1 MKTKVLLANPRGF
14 CAGVDRAIDI
24 VNQALKK
31 FGPPIYVRHEVV
43 HNKTVVNE
51 LKSLGAI
58 FVEEIEEVPAGETVI
73 YSAHGV
79 SKVVQKDSKEKHLEI
94 YDATCPL
101 VSKVHAEVIK
111 YSKLGYEC
119 ILIGHQNHPEVEGT
133 MGQFDDSFGGS
144 IHLVESVEDVSELQI
159 GDPTNLVYVTQTT
172 LSIDDTQTIMDSLK
186 TRFPEIHGPKTN
198 DICYATQNRQDS
210 VKQLTLECDLVLV
223 IGSVNSSNSNR
234 LKEISTR
241 SGVPSYLLDS
251 ADDLDVK
258 WLSNKKNIG
267 LTAGASAPEILV
279 QSIINKL
286 KAYGAIN
293 VINAAGVEESITFK
307 IPKELVTKN

>member
-1 MKTKVLLANPRGF
+1 MNIILANPRGF
-14 CAGVDRAIDI
+14 CAGVDRAIEITNKALDI
-24 VNQALKK
+24 
-31 FGPPIYVRHEVV
+31 FGAPVYVKHEIV
-43 HNKTVVNE
+43 HNKYVVDE
-51 LKSLGAI
+51 LKDKGVI
-58 FVEEIEEVPAGETVI
+58 FIEDVKTIPEHSILI

-79 SKVVQKDSKEKHLEI
+79 SEKIIKESKERKLKI
-94 YDATCPL
+94 FNATCPL
-101 VSKVHAEVIK
+101 VTKVHMEVARL
-111 YSKLGYEC
+111 SKKNINT
-119 ILIGHQNHPEVEGT
+119 ILIGHKGHPEVEGT
-133 MGQFDDSFGGS
+133 LGRYISDLDSK
-144 IHLVESVEDVSELQI
+144 IILIENEIDVEKLSFNINKEVA
-159 GDPTNLVYVTQTT
+159 YVTQTT
-172 LSIDDTQTIMDSLK
+172 LSIDDTANIIKAIKDKYKKVIEPS
-186 TRFPEIHGPKTN
+186 RG
-198 DICYATQNRQDS
+198 DICYATTNRQNA
-210 VKQLTLECDLVLV
+210 VKDLTLKCDV
-223 IGSVNSSNSNR
+223 IFVVGSENSSNSNR

-293 VINAAGVEESITFK
+293 VINATGVEESITFK

>member
-1 MKTKVLLANPRGF
+1 MNIILANPRGF
-14 CAGVDRAIDI
+14 CAGVDRAIEITNKALDI
-24 VNQALKK
+24 
-31 FGPPIYVRHEVV
+31 FGAPVYVKHEIV
-43 HNKTVVNE
+43 HNKYVVDE
-51 LKSLGAI
+51 LKDKGVI
-58 FVEEIEEVPAGETVI
+58 FIEDVKTIPEHSILI

-79 SKVVQKDSKEKHLEI
+79 SEKIIKESKERKLKI
-94 YDATCPL
+94 FNATCPL
-101 VSKVHAEVIK
+101 VTKVHMEVTRL
-111 YSKLGYEC
+111 SKKNINT
-119 ILIGHQNHPEVEGT
+119 ILIGHKGHPEVEGT
-133 MGQFDDSFGGS
+133 LGRYISDLDSKIILIENEIDVEKLSFD
-144 IHLVESVEDVSELQI
+144 INKEVA
-159 GDPTNLVYVTQTT
+159 YVTQTT
-172 LSIDDTQTIMDSLK
+172 LSIDDTANIIKAIKDKYKKVIEPS
-186 TRFPEIHGPKTN
+186 RG
-198 DICYATQNRQDS
+198 DICYATTNRQNA
-210 VKQLTLECDLVLV
+210 VKDLTLKCDV
-223 IGSVNSSNSNR
+223 IFVVGSENSSNSNR